1 MRAHDDLTN
10 MSCQSWRIDPVP
22 RLPTGWRPGV
32 FSNLPHSPAPS
43 PRPSAQAS
51 QWEEEEGGGLL
62 AVHAAMRTSAAPV
75 FFPIHQGFCDG
86 GLLSSDPA
94 LMAYSKV
101 G

>member
-1 MRAHDDLTN
+1 M
-10 MSCQSWRIDPVP
+10 IDPVS
-22 RLPTGWRPGV
+22 LPYHTGWRPGV

-43 PRPSAQAS
+43 PRPSAQTS

-101 G
+101 K